1 MKIPGLKWGM
11 ILKISP
17 LQLGND
23 YGNTWG
29 KILEIDTWIERRFT
43 FDMPLSMFPNV
54 LERLRGTPARIQE
67 RVGRL
72 VPDQLQ
78 ERVGDAWS
86 IQETIGHLIE
96 VEALW
101 IGRLDD
107 FAEGLEHLRPADM
120 SNQRTDAADY
130 NSSDSATVL
139 AGFREIRDEFVRR
152 LEQLPDEAIAGSAL
166 HPRLNQ
172 PMRILDLIVFAAEHD
187 DHHLARI
194 TELLR
199 MTKARAG

>member
-1 MKIPGLKWGM
+1 MPQKTP
-11 ILKISP
+11 
-17 LQLGND
+17 
-23 YGNTWG
+23 
-29 KILEIDTWIERRFT
+29 WIERRFI

-54 LERLRGTPARIQE
+54 LERLRGTPARVQDQ
-67 RVGRL
+67 VGGL
-72 VPDQLQ
+72 APGQLQ
-78 ERVGDAWS
+78 KRVGDAWS

-107 FAEGLEHLRPADM
+107 FAEGLEQLRPADM

-139 AGFREIRDEFVRR
+139 AGFRSTRDEFVRR
-152 LEQLPDEAIAGSAL
+152 LKQLSDEAIERPAL

-172 PMRILDLIVFAAEHD
+172 PMRILDLMVFAAEHD

-199 MTKARAG
+199 MKRARSS

>member
-1 MKIPGLKWGM
+1 MPRK
-11 ILKISP
+11 SP
-17 LQLGND
+17 
-23 YGNTWG
+23 
-29 KILEIDTWIERRFT
+29 WIERRFT

-54 LERLRGTPARIQE
+54 LERLRGTPVRIQE
-67 RVGRL
+67 RVGGL
-72 VPDQLQ
+72 APDQLQ
-78 ERVGDAWS
+78 KRVEDAWS

-107 FAEGLEHLRPADM
+107 FARGLEQLRPADM
-120 SNQRTDAADY
+120 SNQRTEAADY
-130 NSSDSATVL
+130 NSRDSATVL
-139 AGFREIRDEFVRR
+139 AGFRKVRDEFVQR
-152 LEQLPDEAIAGSAL
+152 LEQLPDEAIARSAH

-194 TELLR
+194 TEILR
-199 MTKARAG
+199 VIRTRSS